1 MSCSEVNYYKF
12 ILEEIKRKRSIYIY
26 INPPTSYSSFSSFK
40 NQIQI
45 INKGKEELGLNP
57 DIIIGIAFGVCGLFV
72 ILSVLINCFCKKKN
86 NGEKIQINGIFQ
98 EPVYQPPNPIYPPY
112 SSNYSFP

>member
-1 MSCSEVNYYKF
+1 MV
-12 ILEEIKRKRSIYIY
+12 
-26 INPPTSYSSFSSFK
+26 
-40 NQIQI
+40 
-45 INKGKEELGLNP
+45 
-57 DIIIGIAFGVCGLFV
+57 IAFGVFGLFV